1 MIVYMDTHTFSN
13 TLDYSIKY
21 KYYFYNV
28 KHILYTLFFYCVH
41 AYTYFMVHIIFLN
54 IFGAI

>member
-1 MIVYMDTHTFSN
+1 MDAHTFAN
-13 TLDYSIKY
+13 TLDYFNQTH
-21 KYYFYNV
+21 KYYFYSV

-54 IFGAI
+54 IFGAIQI